1 MRHSLIVAS
10 FFLALVLAMLGGCQG
25 LPKNVAD
32 CPTTPTTPFEYPA
45 DTYYTAQP
53 HWYQEEI
60 DTAFQMGGNYAQ
72 QPYSVWLDEVN
83 LLAN

>member
-1 MRHSLIVAS
+1 MWSLERIGNQVHSISVSVANQVYD
-10 FFLALVLAMLGGCQG
+10 L
-25 LPKNVAD
+25 
-32 CPTTPTTPFEYPA
+32 

-53 HWYQEEI
+53 NWTQEEI
-60 DTAFQMGGNYAQ
+60 DIAFQMDKNYAQ

>member
-1 MRHSLIVAS
+1 MWSLERIGNQVHCISVSVANQVYD
-10 FFLALVLAMLGGCQG
+10 L
-25 LPKNVAD
+25 
-32 CPTTPTTPFEYPA
+32 

-53 HWYQEEI
+53 NWTQEEI
-60 DTAFQMGGNYAQ
+60 DIAFQMDKNYAQ